1 MIQLCGMQTLRR
13 ALGRW
18 DLTALGV
25 NQVIGGAIFLWPA
38 QVAAQVGAWSP
49 IGYVLIGLLS
59 LSVALC
65 FAELSSRFDTTGGP
79 YVFTRAAFGDFVGF
93 EIGWMQWFSRAS
105 SQASIMAATA
115 VALGYY
121 WPALTIGWPR
131 AAFLIALTLVFG
143 GINVRGVRQS
153 STVVNVLTI
162 GKLVPLGVFIVVGL
176 AYVEPARLT
185 ALPPVTLQQSL
196 AAGLLFIFIFGG
208 YEVVPV
214 PAGESR
220 DPRRDMPFAMVATIV
235 AVTIVMMLTQV
246 VAQGVLPDLAGHATP
261 IADAAAAFM
270 GAAGALLIGIGS
282 VVSMTG
288 NNAGQVLSGSR
299 MIFAMAEQKQL
310 PALLG
315 RIHPRYR
322 TPANAIIFTSG
333 VALALALSGSF
344 AQIALVSALARLL
357 MYGGSA
363 AATLRLRSAAMSGT
377 VPPAGFTAPF
387 GALVPIVAMGVC
399 VALAAGATQAQLLGG
414 VAALAAGAVLYGL
427 SLRSNAHPEDRTL
440 RT

>member
-1 MIQLCGMQTLRR
+1 MITLKR

-49 IGYVLIGLLS
+49 IGFVLIGFLS

-93 EIGWMQWFSRAS
+93 EIGWMQWFSRAT

-121 WPALTIGWPR
+121 WPALTAGWPR
-131 AAFLIALTLVFG
+131 TAFLVTLTLIFG
-143 GINVRGVRQS
+143 AINIRGVRQGS
-153 STVVNVLTI
+153 LVVNVMTV
-162 GKLVPLGVFIVVGL
+162 GKLVPLALFIVIGL
-176 AYVEPARLT
+176 AYVQPARLT
-185 ALPPVTLQQSL
+185 TLPPITLQQSL
-196 AAGLLFIFIFGG
+196 AAGLLLIFIYGG

-214 PAGESR
+214 PAGESL
-220 DPRRDMPFAMVATIV
+220 DPRRDVPFAMVATIV
-235 AVTIVMMLTQV
+235 SVMIVMTLTQV

-261 IADAAAAFM
+261 IADAAAVFM
-270 GAAGALLIGIGS
+270 GATGALLIGFGS

-299 MIFAMAEQKQL
+299 MIYALAEQRQL
-310 PALLG
+310 PSFLA
-315 RIHPRYR
+315 RIHPIYR
-322 TPANAIIFTSG
+322 TPANAIIFTSA
-333 VALALALSGSF
+333 VAVTLALSGSF

-363 AATLRLRSAAMSGT
+363 AATLRLRSPRFAL
-377 VPPAGFTAPF
+377 VVKPAGFTAPF
-387 GALVPIVAMGVC
+387 GPVTPIVAMAVC
-399 VALAAGATQAQLLGG
+399 
-414 VAALAAGAVLYGL
+414 AALAVGATTSQLLSGLAALAIGGLLYAL
-427 SLRSNAHPEDRTL
+427 TASS
-440 RT
+440 

>member
-1 MIQLCGMQTLRR
+1 MITLKR

-49 IGYVLIGLLS
+49 IGFVLIGLLS

-65 FAELSSRFDTTGGP
+65 FAELSSRFETTGGP

-93 EIGWMQWFSRAS
+93 EIGWMQWFSRAT

-121 WPALTIGWPR
+121 WPALTEGWLR
-131 AAFLIALTLVFG
+131 AAFMVALTLIFG
-143 GINVRGVRQS
+143 GINYRGVRQGS
-153 STVVNVLTI
+153 LVVNVLTV
-162 GKLVPLGVFIVVGL
+162 GKLVPLALFIVIGL

-185 ALPPVTLQQSL
+185 TLPPLTLHQSL
-196 AAGLLFIFIFGG
+196 AAGLLLIFVYGG

-214 PAGESR
+214 PAGESL
-220 DPRRDMPFAMVATIV
+220 DPRRDVPFAMVATIV
-235 AVTIVMMLTQV
+235 SVMIVMTLTQI
-246 VAQGVLPDLAGHATP
+246 VAQGVLPDVANHATP
-261 IADAAAAFM
+261 IADAAAAFL
-270 GAAGALLIGIGS
+270 GAAGALLIGVGS

-299 MIFAMAEQKQL
+299 MLFALAEQGQL
-310 PALLG
+310 PRFLA
-315 RIHPRYR
+315 RIHPTYR
-322 TPANAIIFTSG
+322 TPANAIIFTSA
-333 VALALALSGSF
+333 VALTLALSGSF

-363 AATLRLRSAAMSGT
+363 AAALRLRSPSFTGA
-377 VPPAGFTAPF
+377 VKPAGFTAPF
-387 GALVPIVAMGVC
+387 GPVMPIIAMGVC
-399 VALAAGATQAQLLGG
+399 AALAAGATRQQLLGG
-414 VAALAAGAVLYGL
+414 AAALVVGAVLFAI
-427 SLRSNAHPEDRTL
+427 RPRT
-440 RT
+440 

>member
-1 MIQLCGMQTLRR
+1 MPATIPATPALRR

-49 IGYVLIGLLS
+49 IGFVLIGCLS

-79 YVFTRAAFGDFVGF
+79 YVYTRAAFGDFVGF
-93 EIGWMQWFSRAS
+93 EIGWMQWFSRAT

-121 WPALTIGWPR
+121 WPALTAGWLR
-131 AAFLIALTLVFG
+131 AAFMVALTLIFG
-143 GINVRGVRQS
+143 GINIRGVRQG
-153 STVVNVLTI
+153 STVVNVMTV
-162 GKLVPLGVFIVVGL
+162 GKLVPLTLFIVIGL

-185 ALPPVTLQQSL
+185 TLPPLTLQQSL
-196 AAGLLFIFIFGG
+196 AAGLLLIFVYVG

-214 PAGESR
+214 PAGESL
-220 DPRRDMPFAMVATIV
+220 DPRRDVPFAMVATIV
-235 AVTIVMMLTQV
+235 SVMIVMTLTQI
-246 VAQGVLPDLAGHATP
+246 VAQGVLDDVANHATP
-261 IADAAAAFM
+261 IADAAAAFL
-270 GAAGALLIGIGS
+270 GAAGALLIGVGS

-299 MIFAMAEQKQL
+299 MLFALAEQGQL
-310 PALLG
+310 PRFLA
-315 RIHPRYR
+315 RIHPTYR
-322 TPANAIIFTSG
+322 TPVNAIIFTSA
-333 VALALALSGSF
+333 VALTLALSGSF

-363 AATLRLRSAAMSGT
+363 AAALRLRSPAFAG
-377 VPPAGFTAPF
+377 VVKPAGFTAPF
-387 GALVPIVAMGVC
+387 GAATPIVAMGVC
-399 VALAAGATQAQLLGG
+399 AVLAAGATRAQLLGG
-414 VAALAAGAVLYGL
+414 LAALAVGAVFFAVQF
-427 SLRSNAHPEDRTL
+427 RRRHKMPVR
-440 RT
+440 